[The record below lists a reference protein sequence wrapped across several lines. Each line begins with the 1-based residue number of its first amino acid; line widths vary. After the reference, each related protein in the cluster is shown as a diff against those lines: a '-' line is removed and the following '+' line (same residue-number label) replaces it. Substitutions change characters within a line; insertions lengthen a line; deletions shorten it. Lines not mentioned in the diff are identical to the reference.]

1 MLDLVPGVK
10 EVDRGRRGPGLPEIV
25 DPLEAVLPPGRRLQ
39 LDAVLLRE
47 AGREDEGRGGVVAE
61 PVRARLV
68 GLVAVYPDHDVAEAQ
83 DLR

>member
-10 EVDRGRRGPGLPEIV
+10 EGDRGWRGLGLLEVV
-25 DPLEAVLPPGRRLQ
+25 DPLEAVLPSGRRLQ

-47 AGREDEGRGGVVAE
+47 PGREDEGRGGVVAE

-68 GLVAVYPDHDVAEAQ
+68 RLVAVYPDHDVAEP
-83 DLR
+83 